1 MTKLTPGSPMD
12 AAGMAAGDVL
22 LAIGETP
29 ILGNSSL
36 DRAKA
41 AMAEGDTVTVL
52 FLRNGEVYQTTLTRP
67 SEGQS
72 L

>member
-1 MTKLTPGSPMD
+1 MD
-12 AAGMAAGDVL
+12 AAGLVAGDVL
-22 LAIGETP
+22 LAIGDTP

-36 DRAKA
+36 DCAKA

-67 SEGQS
+67 SEAQS